1 VEYISKISLS
11 SIFVHRCCF
20 PAIGVLEVKEPMRL
34 LDPTAG
40 SFFTGKDARHGDATF
55 PVFFYTSRRLPPVR
69 IGGRSIDDESAEAQA
84 QYEVRV
90 IDNDYNTYQE
100 VIEIAMLTLGIS
112 EDQAFVVAW
121 EVDHLG
127 SCVVAHAPKA
137 EAEEIANL
145 IRTIGIEVQVNPINE
160 AAC

>member
-1 VEYISKISLS
+1 M
-11 SIFVHRCCF
+11 
-20 PAIGVLEVKEPMRL
+20 GVLEVKEPMRL
-34 LDPTAG
+34 VDPTAA
-40 SFFTGKDARHGDATF
+40 SFFTGKGSQHGDATF
-55 PVFFYTSRRLPPVR
+55 PVLFYTSRRLPPVS
-69 IGGRSIDDESAEAQA
+69 ISGRSTEDESAEAEA
-84 QYEVRV
+84 QYEVRI

-100 VIEIAMLTLGIS
+100 VIQIAMQALDIS
-112 EDQAFVVAW
+112 EEQAFVVAW

-160 AAC
+160 AGC